1 MHLRSMHVRACNDLS
16 SFRFVTHLVQLPA
29 KALKNVVLVDLENGL
44 ALVEDGVHNHA

>member
-1 MHLRSMHVRACNDLS
+1 MLHS
-16 SFRFVTHLVQLPA
+16 STHLVQLPA